1 MPAKPRKATDQA
13 APASDS
19 AADDTPA
26 ENTHDTGNAAILNAI
41 SSLRSEIHAIKAD
54 IGEIIDA
61 KIEQLAVSIRGELST
76 FQQEVSSEISAVKIT
91 MDEHASK
98 LASLETNAST
108 SSDTVIKLEQDVGR
122 LKQVIEQLTEKCM
135 DLEGRSR
142 RQNIRV
148 LNIKEGAES
157 GKKPRDF
164 IAQLLKETLSL
175 DNLPLVDRAHR
186 TLRNRPGIEEPP
198 RAFVLR
204 LHYTHELEE
213 ILQRA
218 AKMQQ
223 VTFKGQRIN
232 IFPDYPPAVVKRRAL
247 FKRAREL
254 LRDKPGVKYGLQ
266 YPAKLRV
273 TYNGKEH
280 YFTDPDK
287 AVKFAESCF
296 GSE

>member
-1 MPAKPRKATDQA
+1 MPAKPRKVAEQA
-13 APASDS
+13 ATASDS
-19 AADDTPA
+19 ATEDIVA
-26 ENTHDTGNAAILNAI
+26 ENTQDAGNTAILSAI
-41 SSLRSEIHAIKAD
+41 SSLRSEIHSIKSD
-54 IGEIIDA
+54 IGEIIDS
-61 KIEQLAVSIRGELST
+61 KIEQLAVTIRGEFT
-76 FQQEVSSEISAVKIT
+76 AFQQEASSAILAVKIT
-91 MDEHASK
+91 VDEHASK
-98 LASLETNAST
+98 LASLETNASA
-108 SSDTVIKLEQDVGR
+108 SSEAVTKLEQEVGR
-122 LKQVIEQLTEKCM
+122 LNQVVEQLTDKCT

-148 LNIKEGAES
+148 LHIKEGAES
-157 GKKPRDF
+157 GMKPRDF
-164 IAQLLKETLSL
+164 MAQLLMEALSL

-186 TLRNRPGIEEPP
+186 ALRNRPGDEEPP

-204 LHYTHELEE
+204 LHYTHEMEE

-218 AKMQQ
+218 ARIQQ

-254 LRDKPGVKYGLQ
+254 LKDKPGVKYGLQ

-287 AVKFAESCF
+287 AVKFAENCF
-296 GSE
+296 G